1 VVQAGGVHRGHT
13 FLDGLLNAKSAIS
26 NKIWLVSASCGVV
39 DEDRPF
45 SLFLSN
51 EESGSSLMGLDG
63 SGASLLG
70 CGVSA
75 EVSPGRVN
83 DLLERTEIGVFFAG
97 VAVDEPGLGVLVGL
111 FWKKPRM
118 DFWFLVD
125 CEPEGGCFF

>member
-1 VVQAGGVHRGHT
+1 VTGEG
-13 FLDGLLNAKSAIS
+13 
-26 NKIWLVSASCGVV
+26 
-39 DEDRPF
+39 RPF

-75 EVSPGRVN
+75 DVSPGRVN
-83 DLLERTEIGVFFAG
+83 DFLESVDIGVFFAG
-97 VAVDEPGLGVLVGL
+97 VSMDDPGVGEFVGR
-111 FWKKPRM
+111 FWKKPRI

-125 CEPEGGCFF
+125 CEPEGGCFFCEDALGVDISLPSIPRAIVANVERRNWIEVG